1 MAYVDDKNA
10 VLYLPDVKVFLEE
23 FQKQASPL
31 GMHLNIS
38 KTRILTSTN
47 GCSAIPAISHR
58 YGPDLAAEIEDVI
71 ARFSNKP
78 CPSDTSPHATTPV
91 EVTTGLPVLGQPVG
105 SEQFASDFFD
115 EAASKVEDQV
125 SSLFSSITDKAKLM
139 RLFSSCA
146 MHKTPHLLG
155 LEALYFFDEV
165 NPESWDTW
173 NGPLALQIDADP
185 SMLIAYIAVVHGGLG
200 FMDPFTRAI
209 PDFIVTMTGAI
220 RAAQHG
226 FYMGKD
232 APPLCLPQSIARHFT
247 VQHNPSPI
255 LVHFGHFLPHIATIA
270 APKAQSHYKPCGT
283 LPSVYKSQ
291 NCTRSSPPCCQ
302 RQPARSSTCRSPA

>member
-1 MAYVDDKNA
+1 
-10 VLYLPDVKVFLEE
+10 
-23 FQKQASPL
+23 
-31 GMHLNIS
+31 
-38 KTRILTSTN
+38 
-47 GCSAIPAISHR
+47 
-58 YGPDLAAEIEDVI
+58 
-71 ARFSNKP
+71 
-78 CPSDTSPHATTPV
+78 
-91 EVTTGLPVLGQPVG
+91 
-105 SEQFASDFFD
+105 
-115 EAASKVEDQV
+115 
-125 SSLFSSITDKAKLM
+125 M
-139 RLFSSCA
+139 RLFRSCA

-155 LEALYFFDEV
+155 SEALYFFDEV
-165 NPESWDTW
+165 KPESWDTW
-173 NGPLALQIDADP
+173 NGPLALQIDAMAKNFLARLTNVESISDS
-185 SMLIAYIAVVHGGLG
+185 SMLIAYIAVAHGGLG

-209 PDFIVTMTGAI
+209 PDFVVTMTGAI
-220 RAAQHG
+220 RAAQNG